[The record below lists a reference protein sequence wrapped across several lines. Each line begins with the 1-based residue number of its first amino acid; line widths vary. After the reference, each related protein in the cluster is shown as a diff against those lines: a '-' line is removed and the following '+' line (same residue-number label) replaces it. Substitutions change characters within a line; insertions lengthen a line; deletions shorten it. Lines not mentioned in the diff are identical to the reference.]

1 MQEKP
6 EEDSVWKKHMRDA
19 VELGFKEKLRE
30 QELLNKLNEKLTEL
44 KQDPS
49 PANLLQKW
57 AQILA
62 QQEPTSFVAGGENV
76 NDARL
81 LFFIFALQA
90 LNIADNKSLAEDTS
104 LLNTITSNQHDSLLF
119 DRISSEIPRIESA
132 LLEMSEVNKDEILS
146 YEETLGAKGE

>member
-6 EEDSVWKKHMRDA
+6 EEDSVWKKNMRDA

-62 QQEPTSFVAGGENV
+62 QQEPDSFKTGGENA

-81 LFFIFALQA
+81 LFFIFALQT

-104 LLNTITSNQHDSLLF
+104 LLNTVTSNQHDALF
-119 DRISSEIPRIESA
+119 FERISNEIARIESS

-146 YEETLGAKGE
+146 YEETLSAKHE